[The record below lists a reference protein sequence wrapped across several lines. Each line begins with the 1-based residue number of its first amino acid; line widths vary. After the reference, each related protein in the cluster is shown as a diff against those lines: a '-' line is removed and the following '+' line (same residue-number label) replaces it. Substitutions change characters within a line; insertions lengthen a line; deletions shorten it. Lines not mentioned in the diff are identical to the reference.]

1 MQAPRKNEVAHQVAA
16 IEDALRRRGV
26 RSLSIFG
33 SVVRDAARADSDID
47 VLIDVEP
54 GVKFS
59 LIDLAEIKDL
69 LEDHLNRKVDVV
81 TQAGLA
87 PDVRE
92 RVLQETAS
100 VF

>member
-1 MQAPRKNEVAHQVAA
+1 MKRTVIAA
-16 IEDALRRRGV
+16 VL
-26 RSLSIFG
+26 
-33 SVVRDAARADSDID
+33 SVVATAGISRAFTGASSSSTT
-47 VLIDVEP
+47 LRYDVEP

-92 RVLQETAS
+92 RVLQEAAS

>member
-1 MQAPRKNEVAHQVAA
+1 
-16 IEDALRRRGV
+16 
-26 RSLSIFG
+26 
-33 SVVRDAARADSDID
+33 
-47 VLIDVEP
+47 
-54 GVKFS
+54 
-59 LIDLAEIKDL
+59 LAEIKDL

-92 RVLQETAS
+92 RVLQEAAS